1 MAALQ
6 NSQAVAKNKVNADE
20 RGRSCLHFS
29 TDLAFC
35 VHPNS
40 SLHTQI
46 IELLTQAFLFV
57 LILAFRIVNEQLLT
71 EKKKKKCGSVNTLL
85 HTDCL

>member
-71 EKKKKKCGSVNTLL
+71 EKKKKKVWLR
-85 HTDCL
+85 

>member
-1 MAALQ
+1 MVATFQ
-6 NSQAVAKNKVNADE
+6 SSQAMAEHKVNADK
-20 RGRSCLHFS
+20 RKDISARTTLLTF
-29 TDLAFC
+29 LAVC

-57 LILAFRIVNEQLLT
+57 LILAFHIVNEQLLAA
-71 EKKKKKCGSVNTLL
+71 KKMCLL
-85 HTDCL
+85 